1 LNLIKDTPTWY
12 KWFYGSAAGSLA
24 ILAFAL
30 FLYFGAKAEGRQ
42 SFNKKRKNSQGDDV
56 KELAKVAVSSVTP
69 SLALSLQIRDH
80 LRHRYT
86 FFWHHKTRLLLIT
99 GDEAAIEQLVS

>member
-42 SFNKKRKNSQGDDV
+42 SFNKSVRILRGTMSKN
-56 KELAKVAVSSVTP
+56 
-69 SLALSLQIRDH
+69 
-80 LRHRYT
+80 
-86 FFWHHKTRLLLIT
+86 
-99 GDEAAIEQLVS
+99 